1 MNLESFKSQFYFSNE
16 HCNFNNAG
24 QAQIPEVYKKTLQQW
39 LERMHREGALMSV
52 PGWLEVEKARE
63 KLALFLGADAEETSI
78 QLTTAS
84 AISQA
89 AFGIPLKE
97 GDEILTWDQ
106 EYPSNFY
113 PWRVAAE
120 RSKAKVVQVASDK
133 FNTPV
138 ESILNKINDKTK
150 VIAVSWVQYQTG
162 SVTDLKKLSEAVKG
176 KNIWLVADVIQG
188 VGVRPFNFRESGFD
202 IICGG
207 SHKWL
212 CSAYGAAFLLV
223 KKERISELAPI
234 EVGAMTYGNPDT
246 VKSFSIDPKIN
257 SHRFEPGSKA
267 MLEVIAMGEVAALFK
282 SVGIENIFAEACR
295 LADLL
300 RAGLKKRGYT
310 LNCTSGPI
318 VNFTSDKLEN
328 VVKKLTEARV
338 AFVKRGPGIRIST
351 HAYNRDEEVSYF
363 FKVLDAE

>member
-1 MNLESFKSQFYFSNE
+1 MNLAEFKAQFHYSPE

-24 QAQIPEVYKKTLQQW
+24 QAQIPTVYKNTLQLW
-39 LERMHREGALMSV
+39 LERMHREGGLMSMA
-52 PGWLEVEKARE
+52 GWIEVEKARE
-63 KLALFLGADAEETSI
+63 KLAQFLGADADETSL

-89 AFGIPLKE
+89 AFGIPLQA

-120 RSKAKVVQVASDK
+120 NNQAKVIQVASDK
-133 FNTPV
+133 LNTPV
-138 ESILNKINDKTK
+138 ENILNKITDKTK

-162 SVTDLKKLSEAVKG
+162 AVTDLKKLSEAVKG

-188 VGVRPFNFRESGFD
+188 VGVRPFNFHDSGFD

-212 CSAYGAAFLLV
+212 CASFGAAFMLV
-223 KKERISELAPI
+223 KKERIPELAPI

-246 VKSFSIDPKIN
+246 EKSFTIKPKN
-257 SHRFEPGSKA
+257 TAHRFEPGSKA
-267 MLEVIAMGEVAALFK
+267 MLEVIAMGEVASFFH
-282 SVGIENIFAEACR
+282 SVGIENIFAEASR

-300 RAGLKKRGYT
+300 RKGLKQRGYS
-310 LNCTSGPI
+310 LNCTNGPI
-318 VNFTSDKLEN
+318 VNFSSADLPAIE
-328 VVKKLTEARV
+328 KKLTV
-338 AFVKRGPGIRIST
+338 ACIAYVKRGPGIRIST
-351 HAYNRDEEVSYF
+351 HAYNREEEINYF
-363 FKVLDAE
+363 FKVLDT

>member
-1 MNLESFKSQFYFSNE
+1 MNLAELKSQFHYSPE

-24 QAQIPEVYKKTLQQW
+24 QAQIPLVYKNTLQQW
-39 LERMHREGALMSV
+39 LERMHREGGLMSMA
-52 PGWLEVEKARE
+52 GWLEVEKARE

-84 AISQA
+84 ALSQA
-89 AFGIPLKE
+89 AFGIPLQA

-120 RSKAKVVQVASDK
+120 RSGAKVVQVASDNL
-133 FNTPV
+133 NTPI
-138 ESILNKINDKTK
+138 ENILNKISNKTK

-162 SVTDLKKLSEAVKG
+162 AVTDLKKLSEAVKG

-188 VGVRPFNFRESGFD
+188 VGVRPFHFHDSGFD

-212 CSAYGAAFLLV
+212 CSSYGAAFMLV
-223 KKERISELAPI
+223 KKERISQLAPI

-246 VKSFSIDPKIN
+246 VKSFTIEPKN
-257 SHRFEPGSKA
+257 TSHRFEPGSKA
-267 MLEVIAMGEVAALFK
+267 MLEVIAMGEVASLFH
-282 SVGIENIFAEACR
+282 SVGIENIYAEASR

-300 RAGLKKRGYT
+300 RTGLKQRGYT
-310 LNCTSGPI
+310 LNCTTGPI
-318 VNFTSDKLEN
+318 VNFTGADLSAIE
-328 VVKKLTEARV
+328 KKLTEARI
-338 AFVKRGPGIRIST
+338 ACVKRGPGIRIST
-351 HAYNRDEEVSYF
+351 HAYNQEAEINYF
-363 FKVLDAE
+363 FKTLDQ

>member
-1 MNLESFKSQFYFSNE
+1 MNLAEFKSQFFYSPD

-24 QAQIPEVYKKTLQQW
+24 HAQIPLVYKNTLKDW
-39 LERMHREGALMSV
+39 LERMHREGALMSMA
-52 PGWLEVEKARE
+52 GWIEVEKARAQ
-63 KLALFLGADAEETSI
+63 LAQFLGADAEETSL

-84 AISQA
+84 ALSQA
-89 AFGIPLKE
+89 AFGIPLQA

-120 RSKAKVVQVASDK
+120 RSHAKVIQVASDN

-138 ESILNKINDKTK
+138 ENILNKMTEKTK

-162 SVTDLKKLSEAVKG
+162 AVTDLKKLSEAVKG

-188 VGVRPFNFRESGFD
+188 VGVRPFNFHDCGFD

-212 CSAYGAAFLLV
+212 CASFGAGFMLV
-223 KKERISELAPI
+223 KKERILQLTPI

-246 VKSFSIDPKIN
+246 LKSFTLEPKTTA
-257 SHRFEPGSKA
+257 HRFEPGSKA
-267 MLEVIAMGEVAALFK
+267 MLEVIAMGEVASLLQ

-295 LADLL
+295 LANLL
-300 RAGLKKRGYT
+300 RVGLKQHGYS
-310 LNCTSGPI
+310 LNCVSGPI
-318 VNFTSDKLEN
+318 INFTGVDIPLIE
-328 VVKKLTEARV
+328 KKLTEARI
-338 AFVKRGPGIRIST
+338 AYVKRGPGIRIST
-351 HAYNRDEEVSYF
+351 HAYNRDEEINYF
-363 FKVLDAE
+363 FKVLDS